1 MSTMNFLHSK
11 LFLAP
16 NQSSQIIVPFNLD
29 YKIKP
34 VKNVCHSI
42 GIELL
47 FRDFACK
54 QNKT

>member
-1 MSTMNFLHSK
+1 MNFLHSK